1 LRPVTIAARSVPVAA
16 RSVAVAIRGS
26 LTVTSTNSSCSFLLG
41 HLAQGSLLDNPL
53 EFERIGERQSRG
65 STVVVVVVVGAIV
78 IAIAGTIVVSV
89 AAKAGAIVIA
99 TIGAPVPADGTA
111 LAIDLL
117 ATTVIPTR
125 IFGGSVVAVAVT
137 VVAVI
142 VIAVPLGRRACLDRA
157 TA

>member
-65 STVVVVVVVGAIV
+65 STVVVVVVGAIV